1 MAPRCREVGRG
12 RGRDPVS
19 PLSPEFAY
27 FMAVLLPLY
36 WLAPRQAA
44 VQNFILLVASVLAF
58 WTWTPHLVAVLL
70 FSTLADFAIARA
82 LEAARPAG
90 AERRMRL
97 LLWASV
103 ALNLGE
109 LLWFKYQGFFASS
122 LNAGLAAAG
131 LAIAI
136 PVVRL
141 VVPIGLSFRALQKLG
156 GTIDIYHGRSKAP
169 DSVLTYAAWV
179 TFFPQ
184 LLAGPIT
191 RASAMFPQFEVP
203 RRPVA
208 SQWASGAATF
218 LVGFALKAFVAEQF
232 GAHLVDPVFSAP
244 GTFDAVSHWLALLGY
259 AGQVFADFCGYS
271 VMAIGIGR
279 IFGLELPENFNYPFI
294 SRSLP
299 ELWRRWHIT
308 LNAWLFD
315 YIFVPL
321 TTGHGWFRN
330 RFGPAFILVF
340 LLSGLWHGAQWTF
353 VFWGLLHGL
362 GLVVHE
368 RWDAWYKS
376 RCRADRR
383 WVGWRKSAAY
393 GAASWLL
400 TQGFFVLTLVF
411 FRAASM
417 ADAGS
422 FARGLAGAGSGRGV
436 GIGLQVLLAMAFLLA
451 YHVPALRPGG
461 RALGW
466 FLDLPP
472 VLRGAAY
479 GLAIVLI
486 LLLAPVGGGTFIYA
500 QF

>member
-1 MAPRCREVGRG
+1 M
-12 RGRDPVS
+12 S

-27 FMAVLLPLY
+27 FLAVLLPAY
-36 WLAPRQAA
+36 WLAPRSAT
-44 VQNFILLVASVLAF
+44 VQNVILLTASIVAF
-58 WTWTPHLVAVLL
+58 WTWTPHLVGVLL
-70 FSTLADFAIARA
+70 ASALVDFGIARGLDA
-82 LEAARPAG
+82 QRPGPEAAG
-90 AERRMRL
+90 ADAAARQRRMRAL
-97 LLWASV
+97 LAASV

-122 LNAGLAAAG
+122 INAALGSAGLAM
-131 LAIAI
+131 AI
-136 PVVRL
+136 PVLRL

-156 GTIDIYHGRSKAP
+156 CTIDVYHGRTAAP
-169 DSVLTYAAWV
+169 DSFLSYAAWV

-191 RASAMFPQFEVP
+191 RARAMLPQFAAA
-203 RRPVA
+203 RRPGA
-208 SQWASGAATF
+208 EQWASGAATF
-218 LVGFALKAFVAEQF
+218 LLGFTLKAFVAERL
-232 GAHLVDPVFSAP
+232 GSHLVDPVFASP
-244 GTFDAVSHWLALLGY
+244 GSFDALSHWAALLGY

-271 VMAIGIGR
+271 VMAIGAGR
-279 IFGLELPENFNYPFI
+279 VLGLELPENFNYPFI

-299 ELWRRWHIT
+299 EFWRRWHIT

-321 TTGHGWFRN
+321 TTGQGWFRN
-330 RFGPAFILVF
+330 RFGPAFLLVF
-340 LLSGLWHGAQWTF
+340 LVSGLWHGAQWTF
-353 VFWGLLHGL
+353 VFWGLLHGA

-368 RWDAWYKS
+368 RWDNWYKA

-383 WVGWRKSAAY
+383 WVGWRKSVPY
-393 GAASWLL
+393 SLASWML
-400 TQGFFVLTLVF
+400 TQSFFVLTLVL
-411 FRAASM
+411 FRAASVG
-417 ADAGS
+417 DARRFMS
-422 FARGLAGAGSGRGV
+422 GLAGAGSGRGV
-436 GIGLQVLLAMAFLLA
+436 SIGLQVMLAVLFLFA

-461 RALGW
+461 RVLGW

-472 VLRGAAY
+472 LLRGAAY